1 MSETMPETI
10 FGYPEAICDKEA
22 PSKPEVSQRN
32 NHVKKPLYWL
42 KLSNILVVATQ

>member
-32 NHVKKPLYWL
+32 NRVNKPLYWL
-42 KLSNILVVATQ
+42 KVDNRLVVARQ

>member
-10 FGYPEAICDKEA
+10 FGCHEAICDKEA

-42 KLSNILVVATQ
+42 KLRNRLVIARQ